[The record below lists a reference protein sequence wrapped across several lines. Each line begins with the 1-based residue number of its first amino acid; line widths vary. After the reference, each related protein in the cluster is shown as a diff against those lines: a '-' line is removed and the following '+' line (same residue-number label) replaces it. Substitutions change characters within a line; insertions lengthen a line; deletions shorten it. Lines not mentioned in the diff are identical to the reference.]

1 MLHCSANTF
10 LYSFKQV
17 GYTYRIYRELVRE
30 LKEGEMGK
38 GKERGEESKAFI
50 ELGRWISK
58 GEEVEEEE
66 VQSCVAA
73 EDRPK

>member
-1 MLHCSANTF
+1 MLHCSASTF

-30 LKEGEMGK
+30 LKEGEMRK
-38 GKERGEESKAFI
+38 GKEESQAFI